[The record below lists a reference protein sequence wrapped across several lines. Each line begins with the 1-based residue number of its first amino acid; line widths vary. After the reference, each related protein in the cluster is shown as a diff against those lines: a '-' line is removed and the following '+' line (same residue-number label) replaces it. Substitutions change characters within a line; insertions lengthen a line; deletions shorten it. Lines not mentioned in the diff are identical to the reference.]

1 MNDQPTRQA
10 TLLTTA
16 NALGP
21 IVRERRK
28 SQSLRINDAAG
39 LLGVSVDLM
48 SRLENGQGT
57 VQLNKAMAMLDGLG
71 LTLMV
76 LPKEH
81 PWAREASTQG
91 GIDRKLLRREGQR
104 LAKLA
109 EPAAM
114 AQAQAA
120 DYEED
125 ERAFA
130 QGIASFVAKQAKR
143 LTQLV
148 EDAARIKAEY
158 L

>member
-1 MNDQPTRQA
+1 MNDQPAQPA

-28 SQSLRINDAAG
+28 SQSLRIDDAAG

-57 VQLNKAMAMLDGLG
+57 VQLDKAMAVLDGLG

-81 PWAREASTQG
+81 PWARQSSTQG
-91 GIDRKLLRREGQR
+91 GGSPK
-104 LAKLA
+104 
-109 EPAAM
+109 
-114 AQAQAA
+114 
-120 DYEED
+120 
-125 ERAFA
+125 
-130 QGIASFVAKQAKR
+130 
-143 LTQLV
+143 T
-148 EDAARIKAEY
+148 
-158 L
+158 